1 MNQINLDL
9 HSTQDNCFMF
19 LGKKLYIHSTFLH
32 PDEYMFT
39 KHSQRNQGKYLGLL
53 ADEDK
58 LTQGGGVC

>member
-1 MNQINLDL
+1 
-9 HSTQDNCFMF
+9 MF

-58 LTQGGGVC
+58 STQGGGGVC